1 MEIDV
6 IQTQSARRPT
16 NSHGIVDISDVP
28 ASEVSDFAA
37 EKNVYLE
44 RRGGRTYLVPA

>member
-6 IQTQSARRPT
+6 IQTTSEQPSAG
-16 NSHGIVDISDVP
+16 SHGIVDISDVP
-28 ASEVSDFAA
+28 AAEVNAFAA

-44 RRGGRTYLVPA
+44 RRGDRTYLVPA